1 MSDGIVGSTVRLAVD
16 GPRGRLDVAAP
27 LWADVATVLENYA
40 AETGEREPLALL
52 TATGSV
58 LESSASIQRLGLRH
72 GDLLIAVHT
81 HPHDVEMT
89 SFLDVRSLRGQR
101 IVPLPAWVP
110 AVTAI
115 ISTIAA
121 VLAATTAA
129 LLGVGPVRVGVAG
142 ALFLAAASIPF
153 IAETRPRLRS
163 WVMAAPTFAGAAAFV
178 VTADTGPG
186 DTLLS
191 IGAAG
196 LAAAT
201 AAAYARAVA
210 PTLADD
216 ELIVWLCSGATV
228 AAVAVTGLLL
238 ESSGTAAWAVL
249 LLISVVSAR
258 VLPTFAVDVPDHVLI
273 DFQRLAV
280 TAWSARERPRRA
292 RRGIVRLEDV
302 SEVARHGITVVSA
315 GAMAVAIVSAASS
328 ALLLLS
334 ADDTSTRLG
343 ARIMVVAAGIS
354 LALGARAFR
363 ARIPR
368 TALRLAGG
376 LVLAPSVGLLVVDSG
391 LSWQPTAAALAT
403 IAGVLV
409 AVAGLALGRGW
420 RSVWWGRAAEILDT
434 LSVIVVIGAIPL
446 ATGLFETVR
455 QAAA

>member
-27 LWADVATVLENYA
+27 LWADVSTVLDSYA

-52 TATGSV
+52 TTTGSV

-101 IVPLPAWVP
+101 TVPLPAWVP
-110 AVTAI
+110 AATAI
-115 ISTIAA
+115 VATLAA

-129 LLGVGPVRVGVAG
+129 LLGVGPVRVGVTV

-153 IAETRPRLRS
+153 IAETRPRLRP
-163 WVMAAPTFAGAAAFV
+163 WVMASPTFAGAAAFV
-178 VTADTGPG
+178 ITANTGPG
-186 DTLLS
+186 ETLLT

-210 PTLADD
+210 PTVADD

-249 LLISVVSAR
+249 LLIAVVAAR
-258 VLPTFAVDVPDHVLI
+258 VLPMFAVDVPDHVLI

-292 RRGIVRLEDV
+292 RRGIVRVDDV
-302 SEVARHGITVVSA
+302 SEVAHHGITLVSA
-315 GAMAVAIVSAASS
+315 GAIAVAIVSAASS
-328 ALLLLS
+328 ALLLLT

-343 ARIMVVAAGIS
+343 ARILVVAAGIS

-391 LSWQPTAAALAT
+391 LSWQPTAAAVAT
-403 IAGVLV
+403 VAGILV

-420 RSVWWGRAAEILDT
+420 RSVWWGRAAEVFDT
-434 LSVIVVIGAIPL
+434 LSVVVVIGVIPL